1 MVREMAELFEQFEVD
16 RVPRWPM
23 LARLLG
29 GSIVLHFIMLA
40 CVLYVPAVRDA
51 LNIAAMYSDTNM
63 VSRDYKK
70 TNIEDRAQI
79 LNLPKFQYPEGY
91 FAQAAPT
98 PDPFSGMIVQTAPP
112 MGITPPVMM
121 PKMPNV
127 KQTPPPVPS
136 PSASPSP
143 SVDPKDPAAALAA
156 TGKPK
161 TADEAEAELTRV
173 AAEGGVGRPSDEE
186 VKDDFNNKPFKDWA
200 KRVNDLKLEGKLDLN
215 KPLDI
220 TIITD
225 FDENGKLKGT
235 PLVSQKSGDPI
246 LTELAKELV
255 AAMID
260 SNLMKFLKDPK
271 TKRLETRQLVVHIM
285 MNDQE
290 VVASVKSDAA
300 SEERAQQLSKTYN
313 DMLKLGVIVRSGKDE
328 GILMKNAKVTS
339 EGKQLII
346 NFAMPRQE
354 ATEMIKKQLPPAT

>member
-51 LNIAAMYSDTNM
+51 LNIAAMYSDTDM

-112 MGITPPVMM
+112 VVMTPPVMM
-121 PKMPNV
+121 PKTPNA
-127 KQTPPPVPS
+127 KQTPTPT

-143 SVDPKDPAAALAA
+143 SVDPKDPAAALAS

-161 TADEAEAELTRV
+161 TADEAEAELTRL
-173 AAEGGVGRPSDEE
+173 AEKGGVGRPSDEE
-186 VKDDFNNKPFKDWA
+186 IQEDFNNKPFKDWA
-200 KRVNDLKLEGKLDLN
+200 KKVNDLKQAGKLDLN

-220 TIITD
+220 TIIAD

-246 LTELAKELV
+246 LSELAKELV

-260 SNLMKFLKDPK
+260 SNMMKFLKDPN
-271 TKRLETRQLVVHIM
+271 TKRLETKQLVVRVM

-290 VVASVKSDAA
+290 VVGIVKSDAA
-300 SEERAQQLSKTYN
+300 SEERARQLSMTYTL
-313 DMLKLGVIVRSGKDE
+313 MLAAGKVARSGKDE
-328 GILMKNAKVTS
+328 EILMKNTKVTT
-339 EGKQLII
+339 EGKQII
-346 NFAMPRQE
+346 FNFAMPRQE